1 MRTIMPALTLAA
13 LLAGPPAIAQQQ
25 PDERA
30 VIETL
35 LGPAAVTAEMFHPRF
50 LEAVPIGEVRTLLQ
64 GVRETIGAP
73 VTIADR
79 GNGHFLVTTASHDLP
94 VQLALAPDG
103 RITTLFL
110 KNPLPLDLTLEA
122 ALSGFGTV
130 AAEHAY
136 LITRNGVVVAAR
148 AAAEPLAVG
157 SAFKLG
163 ILAVLVDQI
172 TAGARSWSDV
182 VTLEARQVS
191 LPTGLLQAFPPGS
204 PLTLHTLAA
213 LMISRSDNTAT
224 DLLLDVVGRDA
235 VAARLGR
242 DGPVLSTREFFVL
255 KADQRLR
262 EQYLAA
268 ADAADRQAVLAL
280 AGRQPLPAAGAIEAP
295 HQPGIEW
302 YVPLETLCGLI
313 EEVGTLPLAGIN
325 PGLADPAAWADIAY
339 KGGSEIGVLNFTTR
353 LESAAGDVYCV
364 AATWNADEAIDEA
377 TATALYGQVLRVLA
391 REN

>member
-1 MRTIMPALTLAA
+1 MRAITPALTLAA
-13 LLAGPPAIAQQQ
+13 LLAAPPAVAQQQ
-25 PDERA
+25 VDEGA
-30 VIETL
+30 VIEQL
-35 LGPAAVTAEMFHPRF
+35 LGPTAVTAEMFHPRF
-50 LEAVPIGEVRTLLQ
+50 LEAVPVEEVRALLQ

-79 GNGHFLVTTASHDLP
+79 GHGHFLVTTASHDLP
-94 VQLALAPDG
+94 MQLALAPDG
-103 RITTLFL
+103 RITMLFL
-110 KNPLPLDLTLEA
+110 QNPLPLDLTLEA
-122 ALSGFGTV
+122 ALSGFGMV

-136 LITRNGVVVAAR
+136 LITRNGGVVAAR

-163 ILAVLVDQI
+163 ILAVLLDQI

-182 VTLEARQVS
+182 VTLEARHVS
-191 LPTGLLQAFPPGS
+191 LPTGLLQVFPAGA

-235 VAARLGR
+235 VAVRLGR
-242 DGPVLSTREFFVL
+242 DEPVLSTREFFVL
-255 KADQRLR
+255 KADRTLR

-280 AGRQPLPAAGAIEAP
+280 ASRQPLPAAGAIEVP

-313 EEVGTLPLAGIN
+313 EAVGTLPLTGIN
-325 PGLADPAAWADIAY
+325 PGVADPAAWAAIAY
-339 KGGSEIGVLNFTTR
+339 KGGSETGVLNFTTR

-364 AATWNADEAIDEA
+364 AATWNAGGAVDEAA
-377 TATALYGQVLRVLA
+377 AAAVYGQVLRVLA
-391 REN
+391 RDN